1 MNQSSSRLNNSSTQ
15 CAVQLTDSRVEPR
28 SIASDFTT
36 LMPQYQA
43 PSRRAA
49 TRAAVLRSPYI
60 DYCVNKS
67 FKGSRAV
74 CTVYDAVCKFGAARK
89 TRAKKNQD
97 VTIINYSDYFVSLNH
112 LAQSVKP
119 GGVLLN
125 TTCEIGLFAIK
136 DIESKHPKVAIL
148 PLRVANFL
156 QKGDLTAGEVN
167 IAFKRKGNHLDRSKM
182 VMIPVLQKM
191 DEKASDDSCGH
202 YFLFIINLRDKRFEV
217 LDSMRSIAD
226 KKLLN
231 CCIKLID
238 AVKNLWAIHYPES
251 KNKINDFELLDVDV
265 PKQTNNYDC
274 GFHMLLHAQYWNGR
288 KVYKFSEDIPN
299 ARKPLT
305 YSWITHPENDVNWKP
320 LLGLEYAGLKINL
333 QKSYF

>member
-1 MNQSSSRLNNSSTQ
+1 M
-15 CAVQLTDSRVEPR
+15 
-28 SIASDFTT
+28 
-36 LMPQYQA
+36 
-43 PSRRAA
+43 
-49 TRAAVLRSPYI
+49 
-60 DYCVNKS
+60 
-67 FKGSRAV
+67 
-74 CTVYDAVCKFGAARK
+74 K
-89 TRAKKNQD
+89 TRAKKNQETCI

-119 GGVLLN
+119 GGVLFN

-167 IAFKRKGNHLDRSKM
+167 IAFKRKGIHLDRSEM

-202 YFLFIINLRDKRFEV
+202 YFLFVINLRDKRFQV
-217 LDSMRSIAD
+217 LDSMRLTAD

-231 CCIKLID
+231 CCIKLMD
-238 AVKNLWAIHYPES
+238 AVKYMLAIHYPES
-251 KNKINDFELLDVDV
+251 KNKIMILSCWTLIFQSRLISI
-265 PKQTNNYDC
+265 YDC

-288 KVYKFSEDIPN
+288 KVYKFSQEDIPN
-299 ARKPLT
+299 ARKLLT

-320 LLGLEYAGLKINL
+320 LLELE
-333 QKSYF
+333 